1 MVDIVSSGHAA
12 AEGAKHGEQ
21 LCVQRDNMVGSARVR
36 VGELVHRR
44 CDFENIVLPVFIH
57 WKRHAVPAPKSFGPV
72 DGVLVKLVAKVPL
85 DQRAGI
91 IWRHTV
97 TELIPLLR
105 RLAVVV
111 RFAARLGAAED
122 VAHEP
127 RVEVESKISQ
137 EGLI

>member
-1 MVDIVSSGHAA
+1 MLMAGGGGENLKEGVD
-12 AEGAKHGEQ
+12 
-21 LCVQRDNMVGSARVR
+21 R
-36 VGELVHRR
+36 HR
-44 CDFENIVLPVFIH
+44 I
-57 WKRHAVPAPKSFGPV
+57 
-72 DGVLVKLVAKVPL
+72 L
-85 DQRAGI
+85 DQRVGI